1 MNDTNMSPNVWSEV
15 KSDIE
20 LKILTGEYQAGERL
34 PSIRKLA
41 KDYGVGQSTAIKVL
55 NSLLQEEIIE
65 TRRGVGHFVKPYIR
79 EKLIAERKRKLEATI
94 QDACEE
100 AVLIGVDLKEMVE
113 QYFEI
118 VQTMKK

>member
-41 KDYGVGQSTAIKVL
+41 KDYGVGQSTTIKVL

>member
-1 MNDTNMSPNVWSEV
+1 MNDNNMSPNVWSEV

-55 NSLLQEEIIE
+55 NSLLQEGIIE

-79 EKLIAERKRKLEATI
+79 EILIEERKSRLEATI
-94 QDACEE
+94 QDACKE
-100 AVLIGVDLKEMVE
+100 AMIIGVDLGEMVD
-113 QYFEI
+113 QYI
-118 VQTMKK
+118 AILQNMKK

>member
-1 MNDTNMSPNVWSEV
+1 M
-15 KSDIE
+15 
-20 LKILTGEYQAGERL
+20 
-34 PSIRKLA
+34 
-41 KDYGVGQSTAIKVL
+41 L